1 MVDTAKKKRIV
12 IVTDSIAQVPPD
24 LVKELDIRVSPLV
37 FTVEGET
44 FTDGGD
50 FEPQLLYR
58 RMRVEKNLKITTASP
73 SIDQFKNIFSR
84 ALNDGADSVL
94 YVGLSSR
101 LSSTYGVAELAMQMV
116 REDFPGRHAE
126 CFDTRLATIAQGFL
140 VIKAARMAARGAQ
153 LSEILTCLRQ
163 ERRNVG
169 LVASLETLEYLA
181 RGGRINM
188 ASYMM
193 GSMINI
199 LPILTLTESGKV
211 VNVGLV
217 RSHKNAFQ
225 KMVDYVA
232 ERVEKDRT
240 LTVAV
245 MHADILEWA
254 DQLKLMV
261 EHQLHPE
268 NMIVTSFTPVMAVH
282 TGPGLIGLAYYWQ

>member
-1 MVDTAKKKRIV
+1 MADTANKKRIV

-24 LVKELDIRVSPLV
+24 MVQELDIRVSPLV

-44 FTDGGD
+44 FTDCGD
-50 FEPQLLYR
+50 FEPQQLYR
-58 RMRVEKNLKITTASP
+58 RMRVEKDLRITTASP
-73 SIDQFKNIFSR
+73 SIDQFKHIFSH
-84 ALNDGADSVL
+84 ALEEGADSVL

-101 LSSTYGVAELAMQMV
+101 LSSTFGVAEVAMQMV
-116 REDFPGRHAE
+116 REEYPDRQAE

-153 LSEILTCLRQ
+153 LSEILACLRQ
-163 ERRNVG
+163 ERRNIG

-181 RGGRINM
+181 RGGRISNT
-188 ASYMM
+188 SYMM

-199 LPILTLTESGKV
+199 LPVLTLTEDGKV
-211 VNVGLV
+211 VKVGLV
-217 RSHKNAFQ
+217 RSPQKAFQ

-232 ERVEKDRT
+232 ERVEKDRA

-254 DQLKLMV
+254 DQLKIMV

-282 TGPGLIGLAYYWQ
+282 TGPGLIGLAYYWH